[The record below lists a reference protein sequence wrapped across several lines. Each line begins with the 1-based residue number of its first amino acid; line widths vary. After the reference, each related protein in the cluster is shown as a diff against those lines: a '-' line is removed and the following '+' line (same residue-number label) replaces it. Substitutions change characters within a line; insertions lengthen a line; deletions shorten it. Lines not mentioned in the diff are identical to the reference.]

1 MHRIEFCQC
10 CRSRIDLISKSDL
23 FTHGSSIAHEPKCIR
38 PNGGTTPTFV
48 ATRLC
53 QGRRR
58 EGRASAA
65 QDPLASVAPSL
76 TCMRTSVRSAGVP
89 TYAPM
94 NPAASPQTAFS
105 AIGSGRP
112 SCADAERQSLS
123 ERKMPIRAVVYVAC
137 RSSPAL
143 RPLYSARTPPPAD
156 TSARAAPSIELPR
169 PAAPSPASCCA
180 TCGGQSPRGRR
191 QFGRQANHSRLAW
204 YTGMP
209 WYAVATHAPLD
220 RAAPASAPT
229 RARAHAS
236 LKTTQNTR
244 VWESQALWRSA
255 RATRHAARA
264 AGAAGCSPA
273 PQCTAVLA
281 RRPLGGVHRPQ
292 QAGQTAARRT
302 LIVSRGC
309 TMTVAPQPASPPST
323 KGLSA
328 RSAAPGGDTGGAG
341 RMAPARPAR

>member
-1 MHRIEFCQC
+1 MAAA
-10 CRSRIDLISKSDL
+10 SLTSPNVSD
-23 FTHGSSIAHEPKCIR
+23 R
-38 PNGGTTPTFV
+38 GTTPTYV

-58 EGRASAA
+58 DQGRASAA

-209 WYAVATHAPLD
+209 WYAMATHAPLD

-264 AGAAGCSPA
+264 AGAAGCSPV